1 MTAPAKNKI
10 SVLLVDDHQ
19 VVRVG
24 LRSLLTSSPTIE
36 VVGEAWSVA
45 TAVSEARRLKP
56 DVALMDIRLPDG
68 SGVVASR
75 ELRRTVPRTRI
86 LFLTS
91 YEDEE
96 AMMETMAAEA
106 HGYLLK
112 EVDETRLIR
121 AIEAVAAGQS
131 ILDPPTLQRLRK
143 RRDES
148 PASPAAPAHD
158 PLSMQEERVLALV
171 SQGKTNKEIGRAL
184 RLHEKTVR
192 NYLTTIYTKLRVKS
206 RSQALAY
213 YFSHLRRD
221 ICP

>member
-1 MTAPAKNKI
+1 MTTPAKKKI

-24 LRSLLTSSPTIE
+24 LRSLLTSSPAIE
-36 VVGEAWSVA
+36 VVGEAWSVS

-75 ELRRTVPRTRI
+75 ELRRSVPHTRV

-91 YEDEE
+91 YEDDE

-121 AIEAVAAGQS
+121 AIEAVAGGQS
-131 ILDPPTLQRLRK
+131 ILDPPLLQRLRT
-143 RRDES
+143 RREGR
-148 PASPAAPAHD
+148 PALREMPPRDA
-158 PLSMQEERVLALV
+158 LSMQEERVLTLV
-171 SQGKTNKEIGRAL
+171 AQGQTNKEIGRAL

-192 NYLTTIYTKLRVKS
+192 NYLTTIYAKLRVKS

>member
-1 MTAPAKNKI
+1 MTTPAKKTI
-10 SVLLVDDHQ
+10 RVLLVDDHQ

-36 VVGEAWSVA
+36 VIGEAWSVE

-56 DVALMDIRLPDG
+56 DVALVDIRLPDG

-75 ELRRTVPRTRI
+75 ELRRSVPHTRI

-96 AMMETMAAEA
+96 AMIETMTAEA

-121 AIEAVAAGQS
+121 AIEAVAGGQS
-131 ILDPPTLQRLRK
+131 ILDAPLLQRLRT
-143 RRDES
+143 RRAERLTS
-148 PASPAAPAHD
+148 QETPPHD
-158 PLSMQEERVLALV
+158 DLSMQEERVLSLV
-171 SQGKTNKEIGRAL
+171 AQGKTNKEIGRAL
-184 RLHEKTVR
+184 RLHEKTIR
-192 NYLTTIYTKLRVKS
+192 NYLTTIYTKLRVNS

>member
-1 MTAPAKNKI
+1 MTTPAKKPI
-10 SVLLVDDHQ
+10 RVLLVDNHQ

-36 VVGEAWSVA
+36 VIGEAWSVA

-75 ELRRTVPRTRI
+75 EIRRSVPHTRV

-121 AIEAVAAGQS
+121 AIEAVAGGQS
-131 ILDPPTLQRLRK
+131 ILDAPLLQRLRT
-143 RRDES
+143 RRAERLTS
-148 PASPAAPAHD
+148 QEAPHD
-158 PLSMQEERVLALV
+158 DLSMQEERVLSLV
-171 SQGKTNKEIGRAL
+171 AQGKTNKEIGRAL